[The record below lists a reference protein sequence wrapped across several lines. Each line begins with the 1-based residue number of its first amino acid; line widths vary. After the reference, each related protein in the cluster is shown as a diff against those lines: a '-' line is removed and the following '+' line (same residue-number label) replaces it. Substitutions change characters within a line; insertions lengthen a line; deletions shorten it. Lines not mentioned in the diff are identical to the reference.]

1 MVFRAT
7 RNKSPNFFSK
17 SPVHVC
23 PAGWSGTALC
33 ALTRPPVRGLAAAV
47 QPPSTPPPPSPFR
60 EGKTDWIPVLLRC
73 HVPQG
78 TQKLRDSLSTSLHG
92 CTQSFSFPQFSAPLR
107 LTQNVYDSFF
117 PSFFFSVSFLWAS
130 IFFCSVSWSES
141 HYRFLQDAAP
151 KRPGRQCRGRAEEKE
166 PVQTL
171 RKLPTILLV
180 LLLKWRKPL
189 TSQLITSG
197 SEL

>member
-1 MVFRAT
+1 MDSLPLLRREQSSFWRVINQTRFFFLSKQHVFSFYFEKELKGKYIVSVASMVFRAT

-92 CTQSFSFPQFSAPLR
+92 CTQSFSFRQFSAPLR

-117 PSFFFSVSFLWAS
+117 PFFFLLSIVSMG
-130 IFFCSVSWSES
+130 E
-141 HYRFLQDAAP
+141 H
-151 KRPGRQCRGRAEEKE
+151 
-166 PVQTL
+166 
-171 RKLPTILLV
+171 
-180 LLLKWRKPL
+180 LLL
-189 TSQLITSG
+189 
-197 SEL
+197 